1 MAAYLQSIGGGA
13 STAVP
18 ESYTKHLVML
28 QKTVNITQEM
38 FRDCRPTTG
47 VAEDWGHTAGHGQGR
62 DRKYI
67 TGQF

>member
-1 MAAYLQSIGGGA
+1 
-13 STAVP
+13 
-18 ESYTKHLVML
+18 ML
-28 QKTVNITQEM
+28 QKTANITQEM